1 MAQGNARE
9 IAGVVRTWQTVEE
22 ELLVGNR
29 HLFNEVSGMYEP
41 AVYAWWDES
50 AALAQYLPKDFPEV
64 NFSLPIYVGS
74 APKGLELRFN
84 EMHLK
89 ETRWS
94 APRRSLSPLL
104 TDELDLLPGAVVA
117 PKPGKFGLAAD
128 RDERLTLWMLQFL
141 RLSHVPMNSADE
153 VESTEKKIICHL
165 LPLLND
171 LHAHEGPYWR
181 RLRLLRKTFRG
192 MIAEHG
198 TSYMSPL
205 LQVDPSRSN

>member
-1 MAQGNARE
+1 VAQGNARE
-9 IAGVVRTWQTVEE
+9 IAGVVSIWQAVEE

-29 HLFNEVSGMYEP
+29 HLLNEVSGMYEP

-50 AALAQYLPKDFPEV
+50 GALAQYLPKDFPEV
-64 NFSLPIYVGS
+64 DFSMPIYVGS

-128 RDERLTLWMLQFL
+128 RDERLTLWMLRFL
-141 RLSHVPMNSADE
+141 RLSHVPMNSADGA
-153 VESTEKKIICHL
+153 ESTEEKIIEHL
-165 LPLLND
+165 LPPLND
-171 LHAHEGPYWR
+171 LHARAGLYCR
-181 RLRLLRKTFRG
+181 RMRLLRQTFRG

-198 TSYMSPL
+198 TSDTSP
-205 LQVDPSRSN
+205 